1 MDDQLK
7 KRVVKRCY
15 LVLLYCVVVWLIGE
29 FISKPAAIIIMIV
42 SFAVLLWYFYINY
55 KDIMKQFNEQTDL
68 LGHVQGI
75 LDKSNEGVD
84 TIWQKLK
91 VKK

>member
-29 FISKPAAIIIMIV
+29 FISKPAAIIIV
-42 SFAVLLWYFYINY
+42 VLSFAALLWYFYINY

-68 LGHVQGI
+68 LGHIQGQI
-75 LDKSNEGVD
+75 DKSKNEVD
-84 TIWQKLK
+84 KIWQKLK

>member
-7 KRVVKRCY
+7 KRVVKRGY
-15 LVLLYCVVVWLIGE
+15 LVLLYCVVVWLISE
-29 FISKPAAIIIMIV
+29 FISKPFALLIVFV

-68 LGHVQGI
+68 LGHVQGT

-84 TIWQKLK
+84 KIWQKLK